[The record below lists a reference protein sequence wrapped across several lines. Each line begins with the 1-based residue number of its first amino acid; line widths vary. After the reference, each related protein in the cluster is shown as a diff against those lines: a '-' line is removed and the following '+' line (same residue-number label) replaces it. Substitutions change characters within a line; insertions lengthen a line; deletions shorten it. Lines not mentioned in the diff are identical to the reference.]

1 MAGVL
6 VVQNARA
13 EGPGNLGRLL
23 SEDGFDVTTVHAGR
37 ERIPAGP
44 AGDLLVILGGPQG
57 ANDGLQHLRDEQ
69 ELIRLHVAGR
79 RPVLGVCLGSQLIA
93 RAFGAPVTRGPAAE
107 AGFYHDLVPDGGP
120 ALFSGFASPFSA
132 FHWHR
137 DAFGLPGGAV
147 RLAHSGGY
155 ANQAFLLGTA
165 VGVQFHLEVDRE
177 MINLWLDNA
186 GAGRAG
192 GMPGADLQKIRGEID
207 AGIPAVESNMA
218 RFYKNF
224 KSQFRL

>member
-1 MAGVL
+1 M
-6 VVQNARA
+6 QNART

-23 SEDGFDVTTVHAGR
+23 SGDGFDVTTVHAGR
-37 ERIPAGP
+37 ERIPGGP
-44 AGDLLVILGGPQG
+44 AGDLLVVLGGPQG
-57 ANDGLQHLRDEQ
+57 ANDDLQHLRGEE
-69 ELIRLHVAGR
+69 ELIRLHAAAR

-93 RAFGAPVTRGPAAE
+93 RAFGAPVYRGPAAE
-107 AGFYHDLVPDGGP
+107 VGFYHDLVPDGRH
-120 ALFSGFASPFSA
+120 ALLSGFASPFSA

-137 DAFGLPGGAV
+137 DTFGLPGGAA

-165 VGVQFHLEVDRE
+165 VGVQFHLEADRE
-177 MINLWLDNA
+177 MINMWLDNA
-186 GAGRAG
+186 GAG
-192 GMPGADLQKIRGEID
+192 GMPGTDLRKIRGEID
-207 AGIPAVESNMA
+207 AAIPGVESNME